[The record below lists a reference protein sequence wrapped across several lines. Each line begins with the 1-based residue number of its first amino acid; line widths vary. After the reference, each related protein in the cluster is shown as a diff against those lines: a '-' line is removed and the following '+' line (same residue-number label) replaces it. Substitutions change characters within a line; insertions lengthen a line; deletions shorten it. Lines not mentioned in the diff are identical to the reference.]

1 MDGRARS
8 PNTQQLAQIQER
20 RRSEKP
26 RDRDTT
32 SVGRLS
38 MNNSFDLGNKSMNK
52 SVNRTFRQDHHNNSM
67 SYNKIDPLNQTMIAK
82 QEASMM
88 IEKKNNVKASRQNMQ
103 QLKNRIEALKRNV
116 EKAQKEEMKADR
128 ERSQLEA
135 GIRNKEKKQMHRM
148 A

>member
-1 MDGRARS
+1 
-8 PNTQQLAQIQER
+8 
-20 RRSEKP
+20 
-26 RDRDTT
+26 
-32 SVGRLS
+32 
-38 MNNSFDLGNKSMNK
+38 MNK